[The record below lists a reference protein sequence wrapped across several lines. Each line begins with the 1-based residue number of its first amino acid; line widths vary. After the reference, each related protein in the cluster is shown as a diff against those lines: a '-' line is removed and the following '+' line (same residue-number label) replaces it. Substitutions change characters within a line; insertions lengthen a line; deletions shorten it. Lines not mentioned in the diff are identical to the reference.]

1 MNLLVI
7 VDFQNDYVIGSLG
20 YPDAKNLE
28 APILRKIQSYLLNE
42 DEVVFVLDTHA
53 FDYLYTE
60 EGRNLPIPHCIK
72 GSEGHNLYGK
82 AARIA
87 KFASAVFE
95 KGTYGCEAL
104 SEYIMDGNFSSV
116 ELCGPDLNTGVLSNA
131 IIAKTAAPYAQ
142 IAVDAECCRCFDP
155 ELNEKTLDVMES
167 MNIHVTGRKK
177 KKVI

>member
-20 YPDAKNLE
+20 YPEARALE

-42 DEVVFVLDTHA
+42 DEVVFILDTHA
-53 FDYLYTE
+53 SDYLYTE
-60 EGRNLPIPHCIK
+60 EGRRLPIPHCIK
-72 GSEGHNLYGK
+72 GTDGHSLYGK
-82 AARIA
+82 AARIV

-95 KGTYGCEAL
+95 KGTFGCEAL
-104 SEYIMDGNFSSV
+104 SEYIRDGEYGTI
-116 ELCGPDLNTGVLSNA
+116 ELCGPDLNTGVFANA

-142 IAVDAECCRCFDP
+142 IGIDCDCCRCFDP
-155 ELNEKTLDVMES
+155 ELNDKTLDVMES
-167 MNIHVTGRKK
+167 VQIHITGRKK

>member
-1 MNLLVI
+1 MKLLVI
-7 VDFQNDYVIGSLG
+7 VDYQNDYVIGALG
-20 YPDAKNLE
+20 YPEAKALE

-42 DEVVFVLDTHA
+42 DEVVFILDTHA
-53 FDYLYTE
+53 SDYLYTE
-60 EGRNLPIPHCIK
+60 EGRRLPIPHCIK
-72 GSEGHNLYGK
+72 GTEGHDLYGK

-95 KGTYGCEAL
+95 KGTFGCESL
-104 SEYIMDGNFSSV
+104 SDYIKDGEYDAI
-116 ELCGPDLNTGVLSNA
+116 ELCGPDLNCGVLANA

-142 IAVDAECCRCFDP
+142 ITADAECCRCFDP

-167 MNIHVTGRKK
+167 LHIHITGRKK

>member
-1 MNLLVI
+1 MKLLVI

-20 YPDAKNLE
+20 YPEAEQLE

-42 DEVVFVLDTHA
+42 DEVVFILDTHA
-53 FDYLYTE
+53 ADYLYTE
-60 EGRNLPIPHCIK
+60 EGRSLPIPHCIK
-72 GSEGHNLYGK
+72 GSEGHGLYGK

-104 SEYIMDGNFSSV
+104 SEYIRDGDYETI
-116 ELCGPDLNTGVLSNA
+116 ELCGPDLNSGVIANA
-131 IIAKTAAPYAQ
+131 VIAKTASPYSA
-142 IAVDAECCRCFDP
+142 ITVDAECCRCFDP
-155 ELNEKTLDVMES
+155 VLNEKTLDVMES
-167 MNIHVTGRKK
+167 MSIRVTGRKK